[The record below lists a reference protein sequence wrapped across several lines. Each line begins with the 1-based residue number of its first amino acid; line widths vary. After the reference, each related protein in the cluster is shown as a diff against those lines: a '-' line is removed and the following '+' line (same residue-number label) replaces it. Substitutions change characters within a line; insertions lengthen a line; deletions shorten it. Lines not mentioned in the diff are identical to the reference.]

1 MDGRRIS
8 AARNAK
14 GWSQEYLGQQIG
26 VSQQAIAKYEGPS
39 GDISGEKLLQ
49 LSCVLGVT
57 VSYLL
62 GVDGNE
68 VQDVRLDEISSI
80 FWSMND
86 EGRTALL
93 ATARG
98 LLSAYP
104 GEKPSNGLSERTA

>member
-1 MDGRRIS
+1 MDGRRIA

-39 GDISGEKLLQ
+39 GDVSGEKLLQ
-49 LSCVLGVT
+49 LSGVLGVT

-62 GVDGNE
+62 GVDGGE
-68 VQDVRLDEISSI
+68 VEDARLDEICGI
-80 FWSMND
+80 YWSMSE

-98 LLSAYP
+98 LLSTYP
-104 GEKPSNGLSERTA
+104 GETAPVRVEKTA